1 MKRRAGLGLAGLI
14 GLAWM
19 LGACSPQVVTQVVQQ
34 TVVVQQT
41 QVVQQTSVVAKTSA
55 SPASNLPTATS
66 ASAVVSSPAPTMAP
80 GSTTTAQG
88 PTSTAQGPTATAE
101 SLSTALGPT
110 ASALGP
116 TTLPPTPPASEKRV
130 IELEWPASLRLGD
143 SDIIRLALV
152 PEGSGYSLQ
161 ADFPE
166 HTLQTQSVPVARP
179 AGYQVSAVAALDGI
193 GFSISPAASKEA
205 ILYAGEPVAWR
216 WTVAARAPGQQRLS
230 VTLLLRWSP
239 DTGTAGSPT
248 ERQAF
253 SRAVDVQVT
262 SLMGMS
268 QPQAMAAGFFGLL
281 LGSFSLAAVVLTGG
295 PRKAR
300 RSVLIQAVAPNP
312 ALVIEPGPG
321 LVLSKDE
328 SGLLRA
334 LFKRYRR
341 LVVQSEFHSGYSGA
355 RTLLALPIHPDGRAD
370 AATIVKIGRRAEVQ
384 REFENYE
391 AYVKDSLPPVTAR
404 IQHPPVS
411 LAGDPTQ
418 GWAAVQYT
426 FISEPGHLPQSLR
439 QALLQDP
446 NPALLERLFETFG
459 PNWWMQRRPYAFRLA
474 QEYDHLLPPH
484 YVLRPLSSRPAG
496 LPRLDPRQSPG
507 EVSFKIGDRVVVA
520 PFGQVE
526 PRADGQSL
534 TLTGN
539 KTPGQG
545 ALRLRW
551 LDLVPPR
558 RTPAEVVSTRTA
570 LFEEYTRGID
580 RLGLPD
586 PLLRLDDLLS
596 TTLAG
601 TQSIIHGDLN
611 LENVLVGPGGFV
623 WLIDFA
629 RTGEGHP
636 LFDFAHLETEIIAQ
650 VIAPRGPAPADYLR
664 MLQAASDPLLEEVH
678 SIARRC
684 LFNPSQPGEYD
695 RALYLTC
702 LGALKY
708 NNLSDY
714 QKYLLYLTAA
724 HTAAKIK

>member
-1 MKRRAGLGLAGLI
+1 MTRRAGLVLVGLI
-14 GLAWM
+14 GLAAI
-19 LGACSPQVVTQVVQQ
+19 LSACAPQVVTQVVQQ
-34 TVVVQQT
+34 TAI
-41 QVVQQTSVVAKTSA
+41 VQQTSSVQQTAVVANPTTSPIT
-55 SPASNLPTATS
+55 SLPTATS
-66 ASAVVSSPAPTMAP
+66 ASAAQSTGAPTSGLTTPAPTNLPTQPVAP
-80 GSTTTAQG
+80 EQ
-88 PTSTAQGPTATAE
+88 
-101 SLSTALGPT
+101 
-110 ASALGP
+110 
-116 TTLPPTPPASEKRV
+116 RV

-152 PEGSGYSLQ
+152 PEGSGYSLE

-166 HTLQTQSVPVARP
+166 HTIQTQSVPVARP

-193 GFSISPAASKEA
+193 GFSISPAASQEA
-205 ILYAGEPVAWR
+205 MLYVGEAVAWR
-216 WTVAARAPGQQRLS
+216 WTVAARAAGQQRLA
-230 VTLLLRWSP
+230 VTLTLRWTPIAGAS
-239 DTGTAGSPT
+239 GSPT

-253 SRAVDVQVT
+253 SRSINVQVT

-295 PRKAR
+295 PRPSR
-300 RSVLIQAVAPNP
+300 LRGLIQVATPNP

-321 LVLSKDE
+321 LLLSKDE
-328 SGLLRA
+328 GGLLRA
-334 LFKRYRR
+334 LFRRYGR

-370 AATIVKIGRRAEVQ
+370 AATIVKIGRRADVQ

-411 LAGDPTQ
+411 LAGDPAQ

-439 QALLQDP
+439 HALLEDP

-459 PNWWMQRRPYAFRLA
+459 PNWWMQRKPYAFRLA
-474 QEYDHLLPPH
+474 QEYDRLLPPH
-484 YVLRPLSSRPAG
+484 YVLRPLNRGGAG
-496 LPRLDPRQSPG
+496 RLRLDPHQAPG
-507 EVSFKIGDRVVVA
+507 EVSLHSGDRVVVA
-520 PFGQVE
+520 PFSQVE

-534 TLTGN
+534 TLTGS
-539 KTPGQG
+539 TAPGQG

-551 LDLVPPR
+551 LDLTPPR
-558 RTPAEVVSTRTA
+558 HTPAEVVSTRA
-570 LFEEYTRGID
+570 LLFEDYTRGFD

-586 PLLRLDDLLS
+586 PFLRLNDLLA

-636 LFDFAHLETEIIAQ
+636 LSDFAHLETEIITQ
-650 VIAPRGPAPADYLR
+650 VIAPRGLEPAGYLAR
-664 MLQAASDPLLEEVH
+664 LQAASDPLLEEVH
-678 SIARRC
+678 SIAKRC

-695 RALYLTC
+695 LALYLTC

-708 NNLSDY
+708 NNLSGY
-714 QKYLLYLTAA
+714 QKHLLFLTAA
-724 HTAAKIK
+724 YTATKIPPKPQ